1 MSHQHNNATYVYVR
15 RCPPYKKI
23 DNASYAHLLRDNF
36 IMTDNTLY
44 AVSYL
49 VLITNMRQRNRG
61 APIWIFTDVPITDIS
76 ITKIADAD
84 ADTDIYF
91 MLQSSQIYLLNAY

>member
-1 MSHQHNNATYVYVR
+1 M
-15 RCPPYKKI
+15 PI
-23 DNASYAHLLRDNF
+23 HLCLCVCVF
-36 IMTDNTLY
+36 
-44 AVSYL
+44 ACVC
-49 VLITNMRQRNRG
+49 VRG

-76 ITKIADAD
+76 ITKITDAD

>member
-1 MSHQHNNATYVYVR
+1 MIIFV
-15 RCPPYKKI
+15 
-23 DNASYAHLLRDNF
+23 
-36 IMTDNTLY
+36 LY
-44 AVSYL
+44 
-49 VLITNMRQRNRG
+49 TRG

-76 ITKIADAD
+76 ITKITD

>member
-1 MSHQHNNATYVYVR
+1 MKQGFLKL
-15 RCPPYKKI
+15 PP
-23 DNASYAHLLRDNF
+23 DANRQVF
-36 IMTDNTLY
+36 MQM
-44 AVSYL
+44 VM
-49 VLITNMRQRNRG
+49 LISRG

-76 ITKIADAD
+76 ITKITDAD